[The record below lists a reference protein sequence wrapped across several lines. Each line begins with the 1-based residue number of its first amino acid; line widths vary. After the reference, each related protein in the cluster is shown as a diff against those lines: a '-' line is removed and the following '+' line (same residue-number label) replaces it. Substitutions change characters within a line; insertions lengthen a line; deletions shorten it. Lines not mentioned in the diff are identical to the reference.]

1 MPRYVGRA
9 AERDRLSSVLG
20 QLRAGLSAVL
30 VLSGEAGIGKTYL
43 LRWLAENAAG
53 VRAVLVS
60 GYEAEVGLGFAALH
74 RLLLPLL
81 SDPAELPD
89 PQRDA
94 LGTAFGLVS
103 GPAPSRFLVG
113 LATVTLLQQAARKQ
127 PLLCVVDDVQWT
139 DQETLDTLGFVGRR
153 LDAEGVG
160 LVLGLRSGARA
171 PAGLRGIPEYRLV
184 PMPEPDMRSL
194 LFAAAATPPAPHVGA
209 RLIAESG
216 GNPLA
221 LLEYLASL

>member
-1 MPRYVGRA
+1 
-9 AERDRLSSVLG
+9 VL
-20 QLRAGLSAVL
+20 R
-30 VLSGEAGIGKTYL
+30 
-43 LRWLAENAAG
+43 
-53 VRAVLVS
+53 
-60 GYEAEVGLGFAALH
+60 
-74 RLLLPLL
+74 
-81 SDPAELPD
+81 PD

-94 LGTAFGLVS
+94 LGAAFGLVS

-139 DQETLDTLGFVGRR
+139 DQETLDTLGSVGRR
-153 LDAEGVG
+153 LDAEGVS

-221 LLEYLASL
+221 LLEYLASLSPELLAGAGELPPALPVTERLSAGFAAQIAGSLTTPASCCLSCRSRALASLGTGLVNARP